1 MSASM
6 SESTFTTVMGDG
18 IDVRSGDGVRL
29 EATSELPNLG
39 QQKQCISSS
48 SAQSPR
54 KGLDD

>member
-1 MSASM
+1 M